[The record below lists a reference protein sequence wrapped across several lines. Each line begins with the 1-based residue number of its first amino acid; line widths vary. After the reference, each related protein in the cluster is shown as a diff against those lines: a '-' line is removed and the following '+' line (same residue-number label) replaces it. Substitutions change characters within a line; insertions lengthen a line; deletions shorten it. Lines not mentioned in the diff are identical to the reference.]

1 MKVLIADDDPVSR
14 KLLQSYLQKWGCEV
28 TAAQDGAEAWSCFE
42 RDEFNV
48 VITDWMMPELDGVEL
63 VRRIRAGPRSHYVYL
78 ILLTA
83 KGQKEDLV
91 EGMDAG
97 ADDFLTKPFDRDEL
111 RVRLRAGERI
121 VELEQQV
128 RATRR
133 ALADSGRLALHDVDR
148 RIGALIDDLS
158 ALRRDVLAA
167 ADAVAEPLARS
178 ELRASFARRF
188 DRSLADLQRM
198 CDGLRDPTSS

>member
-1 MKVLIADDDPVSR
+1 MRVLIADDDPVSR

-28 TAAQDGAEAWSCFE
+28 TAAQDGAEAWSCFQ
-42 RDEFNV
+42 RDEFPV

-63 VRRIRAGPRSHYVYL
+63 VRRIRSGPRSGYVYV

-111 RVRLRAGERI
+111 RVRLRAGERF

-128 RATRR
+128 RATKV
-133 ALADSGRLALHDVDR
+133 ALAHAERLTAQEIDR
-148 RIGALIDDLS
+148 RIAAVIDDLTG
-158 ALRRDVLAA
+158 LRRDVLAA
-167 ADAVAEPLARS
+167 TADEDR
-178 ELRASFARRF
+178 FARRF
-188 DRSLADLQRM
+188 DQALADLQRM
-198 CDGLRDPTSS
+198 CDRLRNAASS

>member
-28 TAAQDGAEAWSCFE
+28 TAAQDGGEAWSCFQ
-42 RDEFNV
+42 RDEFPV

-63 VRRIRAGPRSHYVYL
+63 VRRIRSAPRSGYVYV

-91 EGMDAG
+91 EAMDAG

-128 RATRR
+128 RGPKGG
-133 ALADSGRLALHDVDR
+133 LAPAGKPPAP
-148 RIGALIDDLS
+148 
-158 ALRRDVLAA
+158 
-167 ADAVAEPLARS
+167 E
-178 ELRASFARRF
+178 
-188 DRSLADLQRM
+188 
-198 CDGLRDPTSS
+198 

>member
-1 MKVLIADDDPVSR
+1 MKVLIADDDPISR

-28 TAAQDGAEAWSCFE
+28 TTAENGAEAWACFQ
-42 RDEFNV
+42 RDEFPI
-48 VITDWMMPELDGVEL
+48 VITDWMMPELDGLEL
-63 VRRIRAGPRSHYVYL
+63 LRRIRSGPRPGYVYL

-91 EGMDAG
+91 AGMDAG

-128 RATRR
+128 RA
-133 ALADSGRLALHDVDR
+133 AARLR
-148 RIGALIDDLS
+148 GAAPGLERSLSEGIEELQGLCRDL
-158 ALRRDVLAA
+158 LGGGLVERV
-167 ADAVAEPLARS
+167 
-178 ELRASFARRF
+178 ARRLEQ
-188 DRSLADLQRM
+188 SLAELQRA
-198 CDGLRDPTSS
+198 CDGLRAASRS